1 MEELQ
6 KLLPLLSFLGT
17 ICTAITVA
25 ILIRASV
32 DRITQDIVQLKKDF
46 QDYKDE
52 TEKRHQDLR
61 ERLLKQEVTCTL
73 LHKPPEHSSGEYRD

>member
-25 ILIRASV
+25 ILLRASI
-32 DRITQDIVQLKKDF
+32 DRITLDIVQLKSEY
-46 QDYKDE
+46 QEYKDITQE
-52 TEKRHQDLR
+52 KISDLEKRILV
-61 ERLLKQEVTCTL
+61 QETTCTL
-73 LHKPPEHSSGEYRD
+73 PHKVKD

>member
-25 ILIRASV
+25 ILLRASI
-32 DRITQDIVQLKKDF
+32 DRITLDIVQLKSEY
-46 QDYKDE
+46 QEYKDVTQE
-52 TEKRHQDLR
+52 KISDLEKRILV
-61 ERLLKQEVTCTL
+61 QETTCTL
-73 LHKPPEHSSGEYRD
+73 LHKVKEHSD